1 MMRLHFSQQKQGVHE
16 GNGRTQME
24 MGWVMSARNQTFS
37 SVRSLVPGRCIR
49 LRVSRLMMT
58 RVAAA
63 LSVPGCL
70 KLSRI
75 ASRSTL
81 TTGSGIFCY
90 CSEAPLGWAMRYASI
105 SRDTHTCAIT
115 AATYKCRA
123 TNGTNNGCCLPTHR
137 LPCQRLSLAAYQV
150 FLTH

>member
-1 MMRLHFSQQKQGVHE
+1 MRLHFSQQKQGVHE
-16 GNGRTQME
+16 GNGRTQMGLGDE
-24 MGWVMSARNQTFS
+24 RAISNVLKCAFTRACS
-37 SVRSLVPGRCIR
+37 GRCIR